1 MLVFGSGIF
10 FQWLEGPRHS
20 VMELMATLQTDTRH
34 GSIVQISTTEEVRER
49 LFPDWDM
56 ELVSA
61 PDIRDVLV
69 DALEHAK
76 DEKNAAA
83 LRLLLQELDSG
94 QPGGLGSLGSSDKA

>member
-20 VMELMATLQTDTRH
+20 VMALMATLQTDARH
-34 GSIVQISTTEEVRER
+34 ASIVSLSTTEEVRER

-56 ELVSA
+56 ERVTA

-69 DALEHAK
+69 DALGHAK

-94 QPGGLGSLGSSDKA
+94 PLGGLGRA